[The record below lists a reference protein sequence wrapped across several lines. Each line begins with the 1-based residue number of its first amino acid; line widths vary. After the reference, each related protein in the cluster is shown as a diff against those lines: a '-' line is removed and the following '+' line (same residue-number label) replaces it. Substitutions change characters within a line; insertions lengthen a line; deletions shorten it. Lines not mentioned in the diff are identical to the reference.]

1 MKLIITGATGFVGRQ
16 LIPVLK
22 SAGHELLLVGRNA
35 DRLREVQPEIAACTY
50 SELPGRAQG
59 HDAVIHLA
67 ARNNDQAG
75 SEDDFEEAN
84 VCLAVRVA
92 EIAHDCGVP
101 HFIHFSTLH
110 AIGEQ
115 ARVSLYASSKR
126 AAERALD
133 QVDGITVS
141 HLRCGAVY
149 GDELAGNLAIA
160 KRFPEAIRKPILSV
174 LTALKPTTAMERV
187 VEVTEDALHNPGGYR
202 VVTDDKSQNG
212 VYKAL
217 STLLDWGFA
226 IGIFL
231 FFGWLLLILAA
242 IVWMTSPGP
251 AVFVQDRVGKEKSI
265 FPNLK
270 FRTMAVGT
278 KQAGTHEVSA
288 ASVTGIG
295 HFLRRYKLDE
305 LPQIFNIMRGELSLV
320 GPRACLPSQGML
332 VAERERRGIYAIRP
346 GITGY
351 AQIRG
356 IDMSD
361 PVLLAQIDKEYLDLR
376 CLFLDIQIVIA
387 TFLGRGSGDRVTA

>member
-1 MKLIITGATGFVGRQ
+1 MNIIITGATGFVGRQ
-16 LIPVLK
+16 LIPVLD
-22 SAGHELLLVGRNA
+22 SAGHTLLLAGR
-35 DRLREVQPEIAACTY
+35 DMQRLQQVFPEYAACTY
-50 SELPGRAQG
+50 SDLRTRAAG

-67 ARNNDQAG
+67 ARNNDQGG
-75 SEDDFEEAN
+75 SEADFAEAN
-84 VCLAVRVA
+84 VRLAVQIA
-92 EIAHDCGVP
+92 EIARDSGVP
-101 HFIHFSTLH
+101 HFIHFSSLH
-110 AIGEQ
+110 AMGEKS
-115 ARVSLYASSKR
+115 RTSLYASSKK
-126 AAERALD
+126 AAELALD
-133 QVDGITVS
+133 TVDGITVS

-160 KRFPEAIRKPILSV
+160 KRFPGFLRRPILAV
-174 LTALKPTTAMERV
+174 LTSLKPTTSIARV
-187 VEVTEDALHNPGGYR
+187 AEVTADALRHPGGYR
-202 VVTDDKSQNG
+202 IVTDDKARNG

-226 IGIFL
+226 IGVFL
-231 FFGWLLLILAA
+231 FFGWLLLILAM
-242 IVWMTSPGP
+242 IVWITSPGP
-251 AVFVQDRVGKEKSI
+251 AVFVQDRVGKAKAV

-320 GPRACLPSQGML
+320 GPRACLPSQEVL
-332 VAERERRGIYAIRP
+332 VNEREQRGIYAIRP

-361 PVLLAQIDKEYLDLR
+361 PVLLAKTDKEYLDLR
-376 CLFLDIQIVIA
+376 CLILDLQIVIA
-387 TFLGRGSGDRVTA
+387 TFLGRGSGDRVAA